1 MLLSERRPR
10 VTTEMLERVP
20 AVAVGLGFLG
30 ALWPFVRLDFD
41 RNHDGYMLTVAM
53 AHHAGLDIHGEVA
66 SQYGPLPTW
75 TQELF
80 LHLPIAPAFALRIW
94 TVLLL
99 AGTAAIIAD
108 LGRVAPQRWRLNLWA
123 SSGAAVVWALMCD
136 RWLGITLHPW
146 SSVLAAFLTSVA
158 MHCWVQAEARVERG
172 KPTHARWLF
181 VASGVAIGLSPFAR
195 INVGLAAIIGTW
207 SVALLTDRLRETREG
222 NETDQVRILRSYS
235 LGLVVGL
242 VLPLLRLGWTGSIG
256 AYIEQSILTP
266 LEWSGSSDW
275 QPRAYLERAFGE
287 FLPIVAILV
296 IAIAVI
302 SRIGAQAPWSPR
314 RGLLQPRTIRALLT
328 VLATLGAGLATVR
341 WFVAKINTDGAGN
354 SLIQKLTSH
363 EWGAFTTFFLDIGL
377 IATTATAIGLAALY
391 IRALL
396 GRRRLD
402 SEVIAMMIAG
412 ALGLAG
418 LTQVYP
424 THDSR
429 HIWWGLPL
437 GLLVTSW
444 SLRYSSRPAS
454 AGAPLITLVSLL
466 AVTAASGWITGNAVE
481 RFDHPSSVSSAG
493 FRSSLNIVSAQIED
507 VKLLERT
514 LGHSM
519 PALFYVYDS
528 DMPSLLGIR
537 QPPDEFVIADRLYI
551 RPTLT
556 SRVASRPA
564 LVVDNWDPD
573 MLSLA
578 PIDDIMRGTDYFLSA
593 RSTTRVLLL
602 APPCINGWCE
612 GVNSDDV
619 CMAWG
624 SCRPRSFRTEEI
636 TAIELPVGE
645 YLDAD
650 AVVPAEVFAE
660 GFSTDQRSGRWT
672 VDRLAGNPVLV
683 ESPAKVAVAERWVTG
698 QRAILRFSSGESAT
712 PFRLEL
718 TFRTSANREVDIHVL
733 TTAEQKTVAIDEN
746 NTNVQVMLD
755 ANSIQ
760 EVVIRCESFEASFT
774 PAPELPVCAEL
785 IGLTL
790 HE

>member
-1 MLLSERRPR
+1 VILNQRRAR
-10 VTTEMLERVP
+10 VTTGLLERIP
-20 AVAVGLGFLG
+20 AAAVGLGFFA

-41 RNHDGYMLTVAM
+41 RNHDGYMLTVAI
-53 AHHAGLDIHGEVA
+53 AHHAGLDLHREVA

-99 AGTAAIIAD
+99 AGTAAVITD
-108 LGRVAPQRWRLNLWA
+108 LGRVAPQRWRLNLWT

-146 SSVLAAFLTSVA
+146 SSVLAAFLTAVA
-158 MHCWVQAEARVERG
+158 MHCWVHAEARIDRG
-172 KPTHARWLF
+172 QAVHARRLF
-181 VASGVAIGLSPFAR
+181 TLAGVAIGLTPFAR

-207 SVALLTDRLRETREG
+207 IVALLTNRVRETREG

-287 FLPIVAILV
+287 FLPIAAILV

-418 LTQVYP
+418 LTQIYP

-437 GLLVTSW
+437 GLLAAAWAVQ
-444 SLRYSSRPAS
+444 RSSRS
-454 AGAPLITLVSLL
+454 VSVGAPLITLVSLL
-466 AVTAASGWITGNAVE
+466 AVTAASGWVTGHGVE
-481 RFDHPSSVSSAG
+481 RFNHPSNILSAG
-493 FRSSLNIVSAQIED
+493 CRSSIETVGAQVED

-514 LGHSM
+514 VGRSM
-519 PALFYVYDS
+519 PTLFYVYDY
-528 DMPSLLGIR
+528 DLPSLLGHR
-537 QPPDEFVIADRLYI
+537 LLPDEHVIADRGFI
-551 RPTLT
+551 RSTLA
-556 SRVASRPA
+556 SRLTTRPA
-564 LVVDNWDPD
+564 LIVDNWDPH
-573 MLSLA
+573 MQSLA
-578 PIDDIMRGTDYFLSA
+578 PIDDFVRGTDYFVSA
-593 RSTTRVLLL
+593 RNPFRVVLL
-602 APPCINGWCE
+602 APPCINGSCDGIDPNE
-612 GVNSDDV
+612 V

-624 SCRPRSFRTEEI
+624 SCRPRSFRSEE
-636 TAIELPVGE
+636 APAVELPVGE

-650 AVVPAEVFAE
+650 AVVPVEVFDE

-672 VDRLAGNPVLV
+672 VDRLSGDPALV
-683 ESPAKVAVAERWVTG
+683 ESPAKVWIGERWITG
-698 QRAILRFSSGESAT
+698 QRAVLRFSSGHSAT
-712 PFRLEL
+712 PVGLEL
-718 TFRTSANREVDIHVL
+718 TFRASPGREVDVHIL
-733 TTAEQKTVAIDEN
+733 TTAQQRSVVVEDSDTSVDL
-746 NTNVQVMLD
+746 MLD
-755 ANSIQ
+755 ANSVQ
-760 EVVIRCESFEASFT
+760 EIIVRCENLEESFAW
-774 PAPELPVCAEL
+774 APELPVCVEL
-785 IGLTL
+785 IGMTL

>member
-1 MLLSERRPR
+1 VIQSERRHR
-10 VTTEMLERVP
+10 VRTGLLKRVP
-20 AVAVGLGFLG
+20 AAAVGLGFFA

-41 RNHDGYMLTVAM
+41 RNHDGYMLTVAI
-53 AHHAGLDIHGEVA
+53 AHHAGLDLHREVA

-99 AGTAAIIAD
+99 AGTAAVITD
-108 LGRVAPQRWRLNLWA
+108 LGRVAPQRWRLNLWT

-146 SSVLAAFLTSVA
+146 SSVLAAFLTAVA
-158 MHCWVQAEARVERG
+158 MHCWVHAEARIDRG
-172 KPTHARWLF
+172 QAVHARRLF
-181 VASGVAIGLSPFAR
+181 TLAGVAIGLTPFAR

-207 SVALLTDRLRETREG
+207 IVALLTSRVRETQEG
-222 NETDQVRILRSYS
+222 SNSGQVRILRSYS
-235 LGLVVGL
+235 RGLVVGL

-275 QPRAYLERAFGE
+275 QPRAYLEGAFGE
-287 FLPIVAILV
+287 ILPLVAILV

-302 SRIGAQAPWSPR
+302 SWIGAQATWSPR
-314 RGLLQPRTIRALLT
+314 RALLKT
-328 VLATLGAGLATVR
+328 GIIRVLATTLVTLGAGLATVQ
-341 WFVAKINTDGAGN
+341 WFAAKINTDAANN
-354 SLIQKLTSH
+354 SLIQKLTIH

-377 IATTATAIGLAALY
+377 VATTATAIGLAALY

-396 GRRRLD
+396 GSRRLD

-418 LTQVYP
+418 LTQIYP

-437 GLLVTSW
+437 GLLAVAW
-444 SLRYSSRPAS
+444 GLQHSSRSAS
-454 AGAPLITLVSLL
+454 AGAPLIALVSLL
-466 AVTAASGWITGNAVE
+466 ALTATSGWVTGRGVE
-481 RFDHPSSVSSAG
+481 RFNHSSTISSAG
-493 FRSSLNIVSAQIED
+493 FRSSTETVGAQVED

-514 LGHSM
+514 VGHSM
-519 PALFYVYDS
+519 PTLFYVYDH
-528 DMPSLLGIR
+528 DLPSLLGHR
-537 QPPDEFVIADRLYI
+537 PLPDENVIADRGFI
-551 RPTLT
+551 RPTLS
-556 SRVASRPA
+556 SRLTTRPA
-564 LVVDNWDPD
+564 LIVDNWDPD
-573 MLSLA
+573 MQSLA
-578 PIDDIMRGTDYFLSA
+578 PVDDFMRGTDYFLSA
-593 RSTTRVLLL
+593 RSPTRVVLL
-602 APPCINGWCE
+602 APPCINGSCGGIDPDE
-612 GVNSDDV
+612 V

-624 SCRPRSFRTEEI
+624 SCRPRSFRTDEI
-636 TAIELPVGE
+636 AAIELPVGE

-650 AVVPAEVFAE
+650 AVVPVEVFAE

-672 VDRLAGNPVLV
+672 VDRLSDNPVLV
-683 ESPAKVAVAERWVTG
+683 ESPAKVWVGERWITG
-698 QRAILRFSSGESAT
+698 QRAVLRFSSGDSAT
-712 PFRLEL
+712 PFRATLA
-718 TFRTSANREVDIHVL
+718 FRSSPGREVNVHVL
-733 TTAEQKTVAIDEN
+733 TTAQQRTVAVAESE
-746 NTNVQVMLD
+746 TSVELMLD
-755 ANSIQ
+755 ANSVQ
-760 EVVIRCESFEASFT
+760 EIVIRCESLEASFT

-785 IGLTL
+785 VGMTL

>member
-207 SVALLTDRLRETREG
+207 SVALLTDRLRETRVG
-222 NETDQVRILRSYS
+222 SATDQVRILRSYS

-256 AYIEQSILTP
+256 AYIEQSVLTP

-275 QPRAYLERAFGE
+275 QPRAYLEGVFRE
-287 FLPIVAILV
+287 FLPIVAILAV
-296 IAIAVI
+296 AIAVV
-302 SRIGAQAPWSPR
+302 SRIGTRASLSPHR
-314 RGLLQPRTIRALLT
+314 ALLQPRTIRNVAT
-328 VLATLGAGLATVR
+328 TLATLGAGMATIR
-341 WFVAKINTDGAGN
+341 WFTVSLGTDAESGP
-354 SLIQKLTSH
+354 LIQALTRH
-363 EWGAFTTFFLDIGL
+363 QWGAYTGFFLEFGMV
-377 IATTATAIGLAALY
+377 ATATIAIGLAGY
-391 IRALL
+391 YTRALV
-396 GRRRLD
+396 RRRQVD

-418 LTQVYP
+418 LTQIYP

-437 GLLVTSW
+437 GLLAVAW
-444 SLRYSSRPAS
+444 ALQHSSPLAY
-454 AGAPLITLVSLL
+454 AGAPLIALISLL
-466 AVTAASGWITGNAVE
+466 ALTATSGWVTGHSVE
-481 RFDHPSSVSSAG
+481 RFNHPSTISSAG
-493 FRSSLNIVSAQIED
+493 FRSSTETVGAQVED

-514 LGHSM
+514 VGHSM
-519 PALFYVYDS
+519 PTLFYVYDH
-528 DMPSLLGIR
+528 DLPSLLGQR
-537 QPPDEFVIADRLYI
+537 VLPDEYAMADRTFI
-551 RPTLT
+551 RPTLA
-556 SRVASRPA
+556 SRLKSRPA
-564 LVVDNWDPD
+564 LVVDHWDPD
-573 MLSLA
+573 LRTLS
-578 PIDDIMRGTDYFLSA
+578 PIEDFMSGTDYFLSA
-593 RSTTRVLLL
+593 RSTSRVVLL
-602 APPCINGWCE
+602 APPCINGSCE
-612 GVNSDDV
+612 GIDANDV
-619 CMAWG
+619 CMAWV
-624 SCRPRSFRTEEI
+624 SCRPKSFRSEELD
-636 TAIELPVGE
+636 TIEISVGE

-650 AVVPAEVFAE
+650 AVIPREVFAE
-660 GFSTDQRSGRWT
+660 GFSTDPGSGRWA
-672 VDRLAGNPVLV
+672 VDRLAGNPILI
-683 ESPAKVAVAERWVTG
+683 ELPAPVRVNERWING
-698 QRAILRFSSGESAT
+698 QRAVLRFSSGDSAT
-712 PFRLEL
+712 PVRLEL
-718 TFRTSANREVDIHVL
+718 TFRTSTDREVDVHVL
-733 TTAEQKTVAIDEN
+733 TTAEQKTVTVGEA

-755 ANSIQ
+755 ANSVQ
-760 EVVIRCESFEASFT
+760 EVVIRCESFEASFS

-785 IGLTL
+785 VGMTL

>member
-1 MLLSERRPR
+1 VTIGRTPGLAALSRRA
-10 VTTEMLERVP
+10 P
-20 AVAVGLGFLG
+20 AAVVGLGFLA
-30 ALWPFVRLDFD
+30 ALWPFMRLDFD
-41 RNHDGYMLTVAM
+41 RNHDGYMLTVAI
-53 AHHAGLDIHGEVA
+53 AHHAGLDLHREVA

-99 AGTAAIIAD
+99 AGTAALIAD
-108 LGRVAPQRWRLNLWA
+108 LGRVAPRRWRLNLWA

-136 RWLGITLHPW
+136 RWLGLTLHPW
-146 SSVLAAFLTSVA
+146 SSVLAAFLTAVA
-158 MHCWVQAEARVERG
+158 MHCWVHAEARIDRG
-172 KPTHARWLF
+172 QAVHARRLF
-181 VASGVAIGLSPFAR
+181 TLAGVALGLTPFAR

-207 SVALLTDRLRETREG
+207 SVALLTNRLRETRVG
-222 NETDQVRILRSYS
+222 SATDQVRILRSYS

-275 QPRAYLERAFGE
+275 QPRAYLEGAFAE
-287 FLPIVAILV
+287 ILPLAAILV
-296 IAIAVI
+296 IAIALT
-302 SRIGAQAPWSPR
+302 SRIGAQATWSPR
-314 RGLLQPRTIRALLT
+314 RALLKT
-328 VLATLGAGLATVR
+328 RTNRVLATTLATLGAGMATIR
-341 WFVAKINTDGAGN
+341 WFAAKVSTDTPSN
-354 SLIQKLTSH
+354 SLIQKLTNH

-391 IRALL
+391 IHVLL

-412 ALGLAG
+412 ALGLGG

-437 GLLVTSW
+437 GLLAVAW
-444 SLRYSSRPAS
+444 AVQRSSRSAS
-454 AGAPLITLVSLL
+454 VGAPLITLVSLL
-466 AVTAASGWITGNAVE
+466 ALTAASGWVTEHGVE
-481 RFDHPSSVSSAG
+481 RFNHSSNISSAG
-493 FRSSLNIVSAQIED
+493 FRSSIETVGAQVED

-514 LGHSM
+514 VGHSM
-519 PALFYVYDS
+519 PTLFYVYDY
-528 DMPSLLGIR
+528 DLPSLLGHR
-537 QPPDEFVIADRLYI
+537 PLPDENVIADRGFI
-551 RPTLT
+551 RPTLS
-556 SRVASRPA
+556 SRLSTRPA

-573 MLSLA
+573 MQSLTS
-578 PIDDIMRGTDYFLSA
+578 IDDFMRGTDYFLSA
-593 RSTTRVLLL
+593 RSPSRVVLL
-602 APPCINGWCE
+602 APPCINGSCDGIDPDE
-612 GVNSDDV
+612 V

-624 SCRPRSFRTEEI
+624 SCRPRSFRTEE
-636 TAIELPVGE
+636 TPAIELPVGE

-650 AVVPAEVFAE
+650 AVVPVEVFAE

-683 ESPAKVAVAERWVTG
+683 ESPAKVWVGERWLTG
-698 QRAILRFSSGESAT
+698 QRAVLQFSSGDSAT

-718 TFRTSANREVDIHVL
+718 ILRTSADREVEIHVL
-733 TTAEQKTVAIDEN
+733 TTAEQQTVTVGER

-755 ANSIQ
+755 ANSVQ
-760 EVVIRCESFEASFT
+760 EVVIRCESFEASFS

-785 IGLTL
+785 VGMTL